1 MENNGCYQEAM
12 LAWPSLE
19 PAFLWITLTTK
30 GSITMPSF
38 KETYESIKKD
48 WNAGEK
54 NFNVEC
60 DMLPE
65 GMQVSCS
72 MGNPGGEPFTLLID
86 APGGLDGTNK
96 GPSPLLVIL
105 SSIGGC
111 IIAVTR
117 FWAKIMDIEIEEM
130 KVFSRGHI
138 NLGAIFGIDDSKPAG
153 YDVLEPV
160 IRIKAKAPKE
170 KVNELMDKV
179 FKHCPVI
186 TNFGGL
192 CPIKAKVQIKE

>member
-1 MENNGCYQEAM
+1 
-12 LAWPSLE
+12 
-19 PAFLWITLTTK
+19 
-30 GSITMPSF
+30 MPSF
-38 KETYESIKKD
+38 NETLESIKKD

-60 DMLPE
+60 DMLSE
-65 GMQVSCS
+65 GMQVKCK
-72 MGNPGGEPFTLLID
+72 MGNPGGEPFELLID

-117 FWAKIMDIEIEEM
+117 FWAKIMNIEIEEM

-138 NLGAIFGIDDSKPAG
+138 NLGALFGLDDSKLAG
-153 YDVLEPV
+153 YDGLEPV
-160 IRIKAKAPKE
+160 IRIKAKASKE
-170 KVNELMDKV
+170 KINELMDKV

-186 TNFGGL
+186 TNFGGASQIT
-192 CPIKAKVQIKE
+192 PKVQIKE